1 MSVVRYVDSQGCV
14 LAANF
19 SLNTQLFGAA
29 YWGACILTAASII
42 EFWEKVAGRRHSC
55 PVLPTAVANVL
66 PTHMLFD
73 ANILLLVL
81 TL

>member
-14 LAANF
+14 LTANF

-29 YWGACILTAASII
+29 NWGACIFTAADVS
-42 EFWEKVAGRRHSC
+42 EFWEKVAGRRHRC
-55 PVLPTAVANVL
+55 LVLPTAVANVL
-66 PTHMLFD
+66 AAHILFD

>member
-1 MSVVRYVDSQGCV
+1 MSVVRYVYSQGRI
-14 LAANF
+14 LTANF
-19 SLNTQLFGAA
+19 SLNTQLLGTTDRR
-29 YWGACILTAASII
+29 ACIFTAASII

-66 PTHMLFD
+66 PAHMLFD